1 MPAKSIISD
10 QEAQQ
15 SLLRGINTVSDAV
28 KRTLGPK
35 GRNVA
40 LEKKWGAPVITND
53 GVTIA
58 KEVELPESFENMGAQ
73 LIKEAA
79 SKTNDVAGDGTTTA
93 TVLAQVIVRE
103 GMRNVAAGAD
113 PMALKRGIDKAV
125 RAIVQELAGLS
136 TPVQGRDQMA
146 QVAAISAN
154 DAEVGEM
161 LADVLDKVGASG
173 VVTIE
178 EGKGIESETE
188 YVEGMNF
195 DRGYISPYFVTNP
208 ERMETII
215 ANPHILVTDKKIS
228 SAAEL
233 VPVLENVL
241 QVGSKDLVIIAEDV
255 ESEALAVLVVN
266 KLRGTLN
273 CLAVKAPG
281 FGDRRKAMLE
291 DIAVLTG
298 AQVVSEE
305 RGRRLDQATIADLG
319 TARRVETT
327 KDRTTIIEGRGDPEM
342 IKGRGEQ
349 IQVQIEETTSEYDKE
364 KLQERLAKLAGGVA
378 VVKVGAPTE
387 PELKNRKAR
396 VEDALAATRAAVEE
410 GIVPGGGVAYIRALS
425 ALEGVNLSGD
435 EAVARRILQDALEE
449 PLRIIAANSGQ
460 EPAVVAAEIR
470 SRRDDRNYGY
480 DAAAAEYTDLVERG
494 IIDPTKVSRSA
505 LENAAS
511 VATMIL
517 TTYSLITPEEEE
529 QHDDHG
535 HHH

>member
-10 QEAQQ
+10 EAAQQ
-15 SLLRGINTVSDAV
+15 ALLHGISTVSNAV
-28 KRTLGPK
+28 GRTLGPK

-93 TVLAQVIVRE
+93 TVLAHIIVRE
-103 GMRNVAAGAD
+103 GMKNVAAGAD
-113 PMALKRGIDKAV
+113 PMAIKRGLDKCVAALV
-125 RAIVQELAGLS
+125 KELAGIS
-136 TPVQGRDQMA
+136 TPVQGREQMS
-146 QVAAISAN
+146 QVATISAN
-154 DAEVGEM
+154 DSEIGQM
-161 LADVLDKVGASG
+161 LADVLDQVGAEG

-208 ERMETII
+208 ERMESVIE
-215 ANPHILVTDKKIS
+215 NPHILVTDKKIS

-233 VPVLENVL
+233 VPVLESAL
-241 QVGSKDLVIIAEDV
+241 QVTRNLVVIAEDV

-266 KLRGTLN
+266 KLRGTIN

-291 DIAVLTG
+291 DIAILTG

-305 RGRRLDQATIADLG
+305 RGRRLDQATVADLG
-319 TARRVETT
+319 QARRIETT
-327 KDRTTIIEGRGDPEM
+327 KDRTTIVGGVGDPDM

-349 IQVQIEETTSEYDKE
+349 IRVQIEETTSEYDKE
-364 KLQERLAKLAGGVA
+364 KLQERLAKLSGGVA

-387 PELKNRKAR
+387 PELKNRKSR
-396 VEDALAATRAAVEE
+396 VEDALSATRAAVEE
-410 GIVPGGGVAYIRALS
+410 GIVPGGGVAYIRAIP
-425 ALEGVNLSGD
+425 ALDGVSLTGD
-435 EAVARRILQDALEE
+435 EEVGRIILKGALEE
-449 PLRIIAANSGQ
+449 PVRIIARNSGA
-460 EPAVVAAEIR
+460 EPAVVADQVRR
-470 SRRDDRNYGY
+470 SNERNYGY
-480 DAAAAEYTDLVERG
+480 DAAKGEYGNLVYRG

-505 LENAAS
+505 LENASS
-511 VATMIL
+511 VAGMIL

-529 QHDDHG
+529 QHDHHG
-535 HHH
+535 HSH